1 MECCR
6 LVVYMKHSFY
16 VKLIAMEKNKQLLAI
31 TLILLAFSS
40 GMILT
45 AATSG
50 CDGQTISDTPSH
62 TSALHQPA
70 QPTSYELKLNN

>member
-1 MECCR
+1 
-6 LVVYMKHSFY
+6 MKM
-16 VKLIAMEKNKQLLAI
+16 KKELLAI

-50 CDGQTISDTPSH
+50 CDGQSISDTPSH
-62 TSALHQPA
+62 TSALNQPA
-70 QPTSYELKLNN
+70 QRTESPINSN